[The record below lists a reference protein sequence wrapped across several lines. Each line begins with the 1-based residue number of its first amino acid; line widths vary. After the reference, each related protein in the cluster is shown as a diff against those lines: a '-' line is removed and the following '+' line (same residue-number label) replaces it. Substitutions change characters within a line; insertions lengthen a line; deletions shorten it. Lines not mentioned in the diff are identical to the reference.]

1 MAKYIV
7 KRALIGVVT
16 LFALATITFFMMHII
31 PGSPFAGETSRL
43 PASVRETLIKGYG
56 LDQPLTTQFATYLE
70 NVLHGDFGTSLNRK
84 GKEVVDII
92 ADGLPATASLGL
104 VAFCVALS
112 VGVLLGTVAA
122 FSKQKWVSGA
132 VAFLS
137 TFGVS
142 VPSFLLALLMMLV
155 FGVLLGWLPI
165 VGLGSWRHY
174 IMPSIALALS
184 PIAMIT
190 RLVRTSLM
198 EVMRQDYMVLARSK
212 GTSELKVIIRHALKN
227 ALVPVITYAGPLVAT
242 LLTGS
247 FVVET
252 LFSVPG
258 IGAEFVN
265 SVSNRD
271 YTLIMALTIFY
282 GVVHHRR
289 QPRHR
294 PDHGRD
300 GPAHPTEVRKERRR
314 MDAEQKQREFPAG
327 RRRRSRLLRLR
338 RSRTSCSSRWT
349 SSEKDS
355 EFVAMESKTYLQ
367 DAWSRFRKN
376 KLALV
381 GLVFICAMILAAI
394 FVPIFSPYT
403 YDGQDLTE

>member
-43 PASVRETLIKGYG
+43 PASVRETLIESYG
-56 LDQPLTTQFATYLE
+56 LDQPLTTQFATYLK
-70 NVLHGDFGTSLNRK
+70 NVLHGDFGTSLNRR
-84 GKEVVDII
+84 GRDVVDII
-92 ADGLPATASLGL
+92 LTGLPATASLGI
-104 VAFCVALS
+104 VAFCIALS
-112 VGVLLGTVAA
+112 VGVFLGTAAA

-137 TFGVS
+137 TIGVS

-165 VGLGSWRHY
+165 VGLSSWQHY
-174 IMPSIALALS
+174 VMPSIALALS

-227 ALVPVITYAGPLVAT
+227 ALVPVITYAGPLIAT

-282 GVVHHRR
+282 GSFIIIANIVTDLITAAMD
-289 QPRHR
+289 PRI
-294 PDHGRD
+294 
-300 GPAHPTEVRKERRR
+300 
-314 MDAEQKQREFPAG
+314 
-327 RRRRSRLLRLR
+327 RL
-338 RSRTSCSSRWT
+338 
-349 SSEKDS
+349 K
-355 EFVAMESKTYLQ
+355 
-367 DAWSRFRKN
+367 
-376 KLALV
+376 
-381 GLVFICAMILAAI
+381 
-394 FVPIFSPYT
+394 
-403 YDGQDLTE
+403 